1 MSDGSI
7 PAGDIRFYDSYRPL
21 LDAGDYT
28 IDIQQQIESTDT
40 NHPLSEAAPEVLQKF
55 SVIAPRFALDPS
67 EVQSVFPPANASG
80 QFDLNLP
87 HVVLMQRALPWEREL
102 GDNLVPHSNPKV
114 GKAYPWIALLLFTE
128 DEILSPPNGEIL
140 LPPNASSSSAL
151 ANPTKVGTYAV
162 AEIRAPTTDPSI
174 LGSNVTHQL
183 EDETAG
189 RAIDIPTDVFTRVTP
204 RLAEL
209 PFLAHARQVNVDNK
223 TTNLALTSGWF
234 SVVIANRFPLVA
246 KDAPPK
252 RWIAHLVSLEGFADY
267 LVDQPAWPAGKTTVR
282 LPSLVSWSFT
292 SEALGADFSQLMA
305 NLVAGQTTGGE
316 GLRLRLTPP
325 APNGAVTPDS
335 GEDLARKALAQGYAA
350 LPYETRV
357 GDHTFAWYHG
367 PFVPRP
373 LPPISAGTAF
383 ASGAAA
389 TIYDSETGTFDLSY
403 AAGWELGRMLALSDR
418 AYSTNQQRARK
429 AVRRMVNLVRERK
442 HWQAGSEFLAAAAKG
457 NVTELLHPRYVSR
470 SVGSWMATEAVKHLP
485 RPDRAFVTA
494 APANGFRAKR
504 APAVADLRALHEHGA
519 IQAQV
524 RAHTEEALTDGPV
537 DDMVGWLGRLR
548 LLEGIPF
555 VHLVPDARMLPVES
569 IRFFYVDPNMLD
581 ALCDGAQSV
590 GLQNSRDA
598 LQHDLVRPT
607 LRAAAIS
614 RAHSRRASLTGRNL
628 VGDDVTPSDP
638 VAGFLLRS
646 AVVSGWPGLEIKAF
660 TDLGG
665 TDPIMPLRIDHI
677 ASDVLIALFPKVPA
691 RVDIDEPKEGL
702 VFGVELVTD
711 QWVVG
716 VRNIT
721 GPAIGKVR
729 KNNDGVNDVMP
740 LGTDGVN
747 FLRDGGVLQVDGGVL
762 QVDALQLALSKKFPD
777 ASGLWGPAAYAL
789 QMVDAPQQMTFDNS
803 ATP

>member
-7 PAGDIRFYDSYRPL
+7 PVGDIRFYDSYRPL

-28 IDIQQQIESTDT
+28 IDIQQQIDSTDT
-40 NHPLSEAAPEVLQKF
+40 EHPLSQAAPEVKQKF

-87 HVVLMQRALPWEREL
+87 HIVLMQRALPWEREL
-102 GDNLVPHSNPKV
+102 GDKLPPHPNPNV
-114 GKAYPWIALLLFTE
+114 GKTYPWMALLLFSE
-128 DEILSPPNGEIL
+128 DEIPP
-140 LPPNASSSSAL
+140 PPNASTSAL

-174 LGSNVTHQL
+174 LGSNVAPQL

-234 SVVIANRFPLVA
+234 SVVIANRFPLV
-246 KDAPPK
+246 PK
-252 RWIAHLVSLEGFADY
+252 NSANQRWIAHLVSLEGFADY
-267 LVDQPAWPAGKTTVR
+267 LVDQPAWPDKKTRVR

-292 SEALGADFSQLMA
+292 SESLGADFSKLME
-305 NLVAGQTTGGE
+305 NLVAGQTTRGD
-316 GLRLRLTPP
+316 GLRLRLTP

-350 LPYETRV
+350 LQYETRV

-367 PFVPRP
+367 PFVPYP
-373 LPPISAGTAF
+373 VAPISAGTAF
-383 ASGAAA
+383 FSSSAAA

-442 HWQAGSEFLAAAAKG
+442 QWQAGSQFFAAAAKS
-457 NVTELLHPRYVSR
+457 NVKELLHPRHVSR
-470 SVGSWMATEAVKHLP
+470 SVGSWLATEAIKHLP
-485 RPDRAFVTA
+485 RPDRASVAA
-494 APANGFRAKR
+494 APANGRQAKR
-504 APAVADLRALHEHGA
+504 APAVADLRALHEHPA
-519 IQAQV
+519 VQAQV
-524 RAHTEEALTDGPV
+524 QAHTEEALTDGPV
-537 DDMVGWLGRLR
+537 DDMAGWLGRLR

-614 RAHSRRASLTGRNL
+614 RGHSRRASLVGRNL
-628 VGDDVTPSDP
+628 VANDVMPSDP

-660 TDLGG
+660 TDLDG
-665 TDPIMPLRIDHI
+665 TDPIVPLRIDHI

-702 VFGVELVTD
+702 VFGVEPVD
-711 QWVVG
+711 GQWEVG

-721 GPAIGKVR
+721 GPDIGKVR
-729 KNNDGVNDVMP
+729 KNNAGVDDVVT

-747 FLRDGGVLQVDGGVL
+747 FLRDGGSVL
-762 QVDALQLALSKKFPD
+762 QVDALQLALSKKFAN
-777 ASGLWGPAAYAL
+777 ASAVWGPAAYAL
-789 QMVDAPQQMTFDNS
+789 QMVDAPQQMTFDNR
-803 ATP
+803 ATS

>member
-7 PAGDIRFYDSYRPL
+7 PVGDIRFYDSYRPL

-87 HVVLMQRALPWEREL
+87 HIVLMQRALPWEREL

-128 DEILSPPNGEIL
+128 DEILSPPN
-140 LPPNASSSSAL
+140 ASSSSAL

-174 LGSNVTHQL
+174 LGSNVTPQL

-223 TTNLALTSGWF
+223 TTSLALTSGWF

-267 LVDQPAWPAGKTTVR
+267 LVDQPNWSGKTTVR

-316 GLRLRLTPP
+316 GLRLRLSPP

-389 TIYDSETGTFDLSY
+389 TIYDKATGTFDLSY
-403 AAGWELGRMLALSDR
+403 AAAWELGRMLALSDR
-418 AYSTNQQRARK
+418 AYSTSQQRARK
-429 AVRRMVNLVRERK
+429 AVRKVVNLVRERK
-442 HWQAGSEFLAAAAKG
+442 QWRAGSELLASALNG
-457 NVTELLHPRYVSR
+457 NVKELLHPRHVSR
-470 SVGSWMATEAVKHLP
+470 SVGNWMATEASKHLP
-485 RPDRAFVTA
+485 QPNRAPVA
-494 APANGFRAKR
+494 APPANGGRAKR
-504 APAVADLRALHEHGA
+504 APAVADLRALHEHPA
-519 IQAQV
+519 VQAQV
-524 RAHTEEALTDGPV
+524 QAHTQEALTDGPV
-537 DDMVGWLGRLR
+537 QDMAGWLGRLR

-569 IRFFYVDPNMLD
+569 IRFFYVDPNTLD

-590 GLQNSRDA
+590 GLQNSRDV
-598 LQHDLVRPT
+598 LQHDLVSPT
-607 LRAAAIS
+607 IRNAAIS

-628 VGDDVTPSDP
+628 VADDVTPSDP

-660 TDLGG
+660 TDIGG

-677 ASDVLIALFPKVPA
+677 ASDVLIALYPQVPA
-691 RVDIDEPKEGL
+691 RVDIEEPKEGL

-711 QWVVG
+711 KWVVG
-716 VRNIT
+716 VRNIS
-721 GPAIGKVR
+721 GSEIG
-729 KNNDGVNDVMP
+729 GVIDNLT
-740 LGTDGVN
+740 LGSNGVN
-747 FLRDGGVLQVDGGVL
+747 FLRDGGVL
-762 QVDALQLALSKKFPD
+762 QVDALQLALSQKFPN
-777 ASGLWGPAAYAL
+777 ASDVWGPAAYAL